1 MKDLNVQAG
10 DENLFLLHDFFMYE
24 HTVVWTHEMVLDASG
39 QKLGGSGL
47 IGISKE
53 YLKNSGRKH
62 AGHEPCDDEVAK

>member
-1 MKDLNVQAG
+1 M
-10 DENLFLLHDFFMYE
+10 
-24 HTVVWTHEMVLDASG
+24 VWTHEMILDASG